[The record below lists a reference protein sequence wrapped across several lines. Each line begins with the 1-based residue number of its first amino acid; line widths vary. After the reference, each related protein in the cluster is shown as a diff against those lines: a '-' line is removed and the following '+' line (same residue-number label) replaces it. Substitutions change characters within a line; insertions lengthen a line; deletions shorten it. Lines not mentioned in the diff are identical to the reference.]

1 MKMSESGDEHKF
13 DVENDYS
20 NEQDETF
27 GESPIQQ
34 TPTRSG
40 ISKERL
46 PKKLII
52 PDGIFDQASNL
63 RVGMEFENWNH
74 ANLVLLA
81 YGKQI
86 GFVWRIQDKYLDK
99 DGGVYKYV
107 FECRHAGVFK
117 LKKKTATD
125 PWHGVRIRVRVR
137 IRD

>member
-1 MKMSESGDEHKF
+1 MKMSESGDEHEF

-20 NEQDETF
+20 NEQDESF

-99 DGGVYKYV
+99 D
-107 FECRHAGVFK
+107 RS
-117 LKKKTATD
+117 
-125 PWHGVRIRVRVR
+125 I
-137 IRD
+137 